1 MLQVIKAKPNP
12 AGKDRRGRLLISQT
26 QLGGE
31 WVDIKNISTLNYPLK
46 FIKIYHLAY
55 TNGISKPALLKDFSR
70 TIFNLVLPPGGVMRI
85 HSGNGP
91 ESLLLPIDKQG
102 ANIHYF
108 TRKNYVW
115 NNDKTDKPIIY
126 DSKNKKTIDYAY
138 YDPFPGDG
146 KILTRVGNKLI

>member
-12 AGKDRRGRLLISQT
+12 AGKDRSPRLLTT
-26 QLGGE
+26 QSRLGAE
-31 WVDIKNISTLNYPLK
+31 WIDIKNIGSVGYSLK
-46 FIKIYHLAY
+46 NIQIYHLAY
-55 TNGISKPALLKDFSR
+55 TNGSAKPALLKDFSR
-70 TIFNLVLPPGGVMRI
+70 TIFNLVLPPGSVMRI

-115 NNDKTDKPIIY
+115 NNDKTDKPMIY
-126 DSKNKKTIDYAY
+126 DSKNEKIIDQTY
-138 YDPFPGDG
+138 YDSPVVDG
-146 KILTRVGNKLI
+146 KILVRVNGKLI